1 MSAAA
6 RRAGLARAV
15 VLLTT
20 TAAVVLALV
29 IGRQQP
35 SAPLPPAIGQPSPE
49 TFTASEPITV
59 VDQEATA
66 AARERARNNVETLF
80 ETDNE
85 ATNAVLRDIQ
95 LFFDRAEAAAAPV
108 PEVVDPPPEAAT
120 EPVPDDNVGT
130 VPPAADAPVFPPPI
144 EEQIAALQ
152 GEYPLYAPETIAT
165 ILDAFNADYLAS
177 LEGGTLYLDRIEE
190 QALEVAGE
198 LLAENKGILV
208 DELPNVKRSLVEA
221 PRRLILP
228 GLEEDTLTSIEFAVA
243 EVIAEN
249 LQSNKRIDEAGT
261 EQARSEAEALTP
273 EEVVPYLAGQT
284 IVEEGELVTAV
295 QWQAIVDLDLLVSAE
310 EVRLEALAV
319 SGALIVLLSV
329 FFLWR
334 ISREQ
339 WERPKLVAL
348 FGVLLVLAAVAAR
361 VPEVVVAERPE
372 LGFLIPAAVLGFLAS
387 ILFNPRT
394 ALLMSIPMMA
404 FTALAAGDIAL
415 SVFAGAATVAPV
427 PLVSAASTRTR
438 LRLAVVAL
446 GTVLAPLG
454 GALAWF
460 FDGTEMA
467 WRAAGVAGAGG
478 VVSGVVALGALPFL
492 ENLFKIT
499 TTLTLLDLTDRN
511 HPALRLIEEQ
521 APGSF
526 NHSILVGTLA
536 GRAAR
541 EVGANALLAQA
552 AAYYHDLGK
561 TQQPLFFIENQ
572 FGVSNPHD
580 ELTPQESAAIIRSHV
595 TAGLKLAKQYR
606 LPDEIADGIRM
617 HHGTGIMRF
626 FYHKALA
633 LDPGS
638 EPADYR
644 HTGTKPRRKEM
655 AILML
660 ADATEGAVRS
670 LVQHEDPNVDNISKA
685 VDQIIAEK
693 QEDGQLDE
701 SSLTFGELT
710 KVRNA
715 LVDSL
720 IGYYHSRI
728 PYPGFPG

>member
-6 RRAGLARAV
+6 RRAGFLRAV
-15 VLLTT
+15 VLLITI
-20 TAAVVLALV
+20 AAVALALV
-29 IGRQQP
+29 TGRSQP
-35 SAPLPPAIGQPSPE
+35 SVQLPPAIGQPSPQ
-49 TFTASEPITV
+49 TFTASGPITV

-80 ETDNE
+80 APDDE
-85 ATNAVLRDIQ
+85 ATAKVLRDIVV
-95 LFFDRAEAAAAPV
+95 FFDRAEAAAEPV
-108 PEVVDPPPEAAT
+108 PEVVDS
-120 EPVPDDNVGT
+120 VPDVPAEEVPEDTLGT
-130 VPPAADAPVFPPPI
+130 PPTVVATPAFPPPI
-144 EEQIAALQ
+144 EDQIAALQ
-152 GEYPLYAPETIAT
+152 AEYPLYAPETIAT

-177 LEGGTLYLDRIEE
+177 LEGGPLYVDDIEAA
-190 QALEVAGE
+190 ALGGANE
-198 LLAENKGILV
+198 LLTEGILV
-208 DELPNVKRSLVEA
+208 EELSDVKTSLVEA
-221 PRRLILP
+221 PARLILP
-228 GLEEDTLTSIEFAVA
+228 GLDEETLTAIEFAVA

-249 LQSNKRIDEAGT
+249 LQSNERVDEVAT
-261 EQARSEAEALTP
+261 EEARLAAEAETP
-273 EEVVPYLAGQT
+273 DVTVPYIAGQT
-284 IVEEGELVTAV
+284 IVEGGELVSAV
-295 QWQAIVDLDLLVSAE
+295 QWQAIVDLELLVSGE
-310 EVRLEALAV
+310 EVRLDALAV

-334 ISREQ
+334 ISRQQ

-348 FGVLLVLAAVAAR
+348 FGVLLVLAAAAAR
-361 VPEVVVAERPE
+361 VPEIVTGDRPE
-372 LGFLIPAAVLGFLAS
+372 LGYLIPSAALGFLAA

-404 FTALAAGDIAL
+404 FTALASGDIAL

-438 LRLAVVAL
+438 LRLAVVAI
-446 GTVLAPLG
+446 GAVLAPLG

-460 FDGTEMA
+460 FDGSDMA
-467 WRAAGVAGAGG
+467 WRSAGVAGVGG
-478 VVSGVVALGALPFL
+478 VVGGVVALGALPFL

-536 GRAAR
+536 GRASR

-633 LDPGS
+633 LEPGS
-638 EPADYR
+638 EPTDYR